1 MDGDAEERE
10 HEEAQ
15 LVLAVARAQRN
26 VYNLEHQLVSARV
39 EESELL
45 GNLYRFRMQDTQR
58 RVEGANFDIGLIR
71 RDISKS
77 GVPLH
82 NRHKRRRTSSS
93 LHESFTAGT
102 YPPIVNSI
110 SLIYSPIAASGFPD
124 SEA

>member
-15 LVLAVARAQRN
+15 LVLAVVRAQRN

-82 NRHKRRRTSSS
+82 NRHKRR
-93 LHESFTAGT
+93 
-102 YPPIVNSI
+102 
-110 SLIYSPIAASGFPD
+110 
-124 SEA
+124 